1 MHLLCQSR
9 NGAFSLLVLLFHQTQ
24 AITTAPPSSFQC
36 ARIPAGPLSVEQ
48 LSINTCPLIIDDVT
62 ASKSG
67 TWEPWTSPPLCVHP
81 PASQPRKP
89 KYCVYTH
96 ISFAGSHGVS
106 MITTPAIAAT
116 VAPLVHGIDPAW
128 ASLHSKQLPR
138 MEPRDP
144 APYVVVD
151 IPGKGKGVVANTNIA
166 KGELLFRERPVLV
179 ETMARPKYV
188 GVKHQSKLLERAW
201 ARLPS
206 SERDAVLGLSHHSSG
221 HVLRGIMDSN
231 TFGMTLDG
239 VPHSGLFPRISRIN
253 HSCRPN
259 VYVRY
264 TRSTLELEVV
274 AYKDIAVG
282 TELGVSYT
290 PLNMLS
296 RDRRQV
302 LLGWGFNCTC
312 QLCSAPSHI
321 LESSDANRQQVQLK
335 LDELDEARQVT
346 HDGGRDTVER
356 IMKETLALMDD
367 EGMEAQR
374 GDMYGIAA
382 QVLLDMGDRDGARDY
397 GHRAVEALGEYAGMD
412 SERTEEA
419 VVFLGR
425 LDKH

>member
-1 MHLLCQSR
+1 MHLVCQSR
-9 NGAFSLLVLLFHQTQ
+9 DEALAILLLLFYW
-24 AITTAPPSSFQC
+24 ARAVKASLPSSSQC
-36 ARIPAGPLSVEQ
+36 AWIPEGPLSLEW
-48 LSINTCPLIIDDVT
+48 SSKNICPAIVDDVA
-62 ASKSG
+62 ASQSG
-67 TWEPWTSPPLCVHP
+67 IWEPWASPPLCDHP
-81 PASQPRKP
+81 PASQSRKS

-96 ISFAGSHGVS
+96 TSFAGSHGMS
-106 MITTPAIAAT
+106 IITTPAIAAT

-128 ASLHSKQLPR
+128 TSSKSKWLSR
-138 MEPRDP
+138 TEPRDP
-144 APYVVVD
+144 APYAVVD
-151 IPGKGKGVVANTNIA
+151 IPRKGKGVVATADIA

-179 ETMARPKYV
+179 ETMARPKYM
-188 GVKHQSKLLERAW
+188 GPNHQSKLLERAW
-201 ARLPS
+201 ARLPP
-206 SERDAVLGLSHHSSG
+206 SERDAVLGLSHHSG
-221 HVLRGIMDSN
+221 AHVLRGIMDSN
-231 TFGMTLDG
+231 TFGMTLSG

-274 AYKDIAVG
+274 AYRDISAG

-321 LESSDANRQQVQLK
+321 LETSDANRQEVQLK
-335 LDELDEARQVT
+335 LDELDEARQAT
-346 HDGGRDTVER
+346 PGGGRDTVER
-356 IMKETLALMDD
+356 IMQETLALMDH

-374 GDMYGIAA
+374 GDIYAIAA
-382 QVLLDMGDRDGARDY
+382 QVLLDMGDRDGAIYY
-397 GHRAVEALGEYAGMD
+397 GHMAVEALGEYAGMD

-419 VVFLGR
+419 VVFLDG
-425 LDKH
+425 LDEH